1 MDPFVIPLAEGA
13 PMVCVGRQCVDM
25 VQLPGEQIG
34 HEVVGPALMG
44 ELSCLDDASEVL
56 ALGVARRLK
65 GWGGS
70 FQGALPGK
78 QLALECIER
87 MGHGCAFQQGQ
98 RLAHGRSGGR
108 MDETDAGRQI

>member
-1 MDPFVIPLAEGA
+1 
-13 PMVCVGRQCVDM
+13 M

-44 ELSCLDDASEVL
+44 ELGRLDDASEVL

-70 FQGALPGK
+70 FQGLYPASSLRWN
-78 QLALECIER
+78 A
-87 MGHGCAFQQGQ
+87 
-98 RLAHGRSGGR
+98 
-108 MDETDAGRQI
+108 